1 MTDDEQTPTTP
12 TPTPPASRQSLLL
25 PIAIP
30 LGLLAVIGLV
40 LWGFSRVLLR
50 VEPKVATVTA
60 LLVAA
65 SIVAIV
71 GIAASQKRVTSGSL
85 LTVVGGVFGIAM
97 LLSGAALLVGTA
109 GTEGGAQTVSVALAA
124 PKGAAVNGY
133 DLTTLTAPADTPFTI
148 AFNNQDP
155 GVQHNVVVAS
165 ADPAKD
171 PAATT
176 YLDGELVTG
185 PGAFD
190 YEVPALPAAE
200 YFYYCKI
207 HPTTMKGVLTVA
219 VGAQPGTGASGN
231 VITAANL
238 TFDRDTLSFTAGTA
252 STLTFQNNDAGVP
265 HNVAIYTDESASDAL
280 FTGELVTGVDS
291 ATYDIPALD
300 AGSYFF
306 RCDVHPTMHGTVTVA
321 AGGGPAP
328 SGSGPPPTE
337 SATPPPSESA
347 TPPPSGS
354 SAPPPSGGVTVT
366 AANLAFDPTAISLPA
381 NQASTITLD
390 NQDGGVPHNISIWT
404 DDSFSGDA
412 LFTGALV
419 TGVATQDYAI
429 QALPPGTYA
438 FRCDVHPATMTG
450 TVTVG

>member
-1 MTDDEQTPTTP
+1 MSDDDQTPRVP
-12 TPTPPASRQSLLL
+12 AHPPAHPSPPASRQSLLL

-65 SIVAIV
+65 SIVTIV
-71 GIAASQKRVTSGSL
+71 AIAASQKRVTNGSL
-85 LTVVGGVFGIAM
+85 LTVVGGVFGVAM

-109 GTEGGAQTVSVALAA
+109 GGEGGVEKVSVALAA
-124 PKGAAVNGY
+124 PKGAAVTGY
-133 DLTTLTAPADTPFTI
+133 DLKTLTAPADTPFTI

-171 PAATT
+171 PAAETF
-176 YLDGELVTG
+176 LDGEVVTG

-190 YEVPALPAAE
+190 YEVPALPAGE
-200 YFYYCKI
+200 YVYFCKI

-231 VITAANL
+231 VITAENL
-238 TFDRDTLSFTAGTA
+238 AFDRDTLSFPAGVA
-252 STLTFQNNDAGVP
+252 STLTFQNNDAGQS
-265 HNVAIYTDESASDAL
+265 HNVAIYTDASASTAL
-280 FTGELVTGVDS
+280 FQGELLTGVAS
-291 ATYDIPALD
+291 IEYAIPALE

-306 RCDVHPTMHGTVTVA
+306 RCDVHPTTMNGTVTVSSGA
-321 AGGGPAP
+321 SGQP
-328 SGSGPPPTE
+328 SSG
-337 SATPPPSESA
+337 PPPSESA
-347 TPPPSGS
+347 APPPSES
-354 SAPPPSGGVTVT
+354 AAPPPSGGVTVT

-381 NQASTITLD
+381 NQASTITFD
-390 NQDGGVPHNISIWT
+390 NQDGGVAHNISIWT
-404 DDSFSGDA
+404 DDSYSGDPR
-412 LFTGALV
+412 FTGDLV
-419 TGVATQDYAI
+419 TGVATQDYDI
-429 QALPPGTYA
+429 PALASGTYA
-438 FRCDVHPATMTG
+438 FRCDAHPATMVG

>member
-1 MTDDEQTPTTP
+1 MTDDEQTPS
-12 TPTPPASRQSLLL
+12 PTPPASRQSLLL
-25 PIAIP
+25 PIVIP
-30 LGLLAVIGLV
+30 FGLLAVIGLV

-85 LTVVGGVFGIAM
+85 LTVVGGVFGVAM

-109 GTEGGAQTVSVALAA
+109 GAEGGVQTVSVALAA
-124 PKGAAVNGY
+124 PKDAAINGY
-133 DLTTLTAPADTPFTI
+133 DLKTLTAPADTPFTI

-176 YLDGELVTG
+176 FLDGELITG

-200 YFYYCKI
+200 YFYYCKV
-207 HPTTMKGVLTVA
+207 HPTTMHGVLTVA

-231 VITAANL
+231 VITAENL
-238 TFDRDTLSFTAGTA
+238 SFDRDTLSFTAGTP

-265 HNVAIYTDESASDAL
+265 HNVAIYTDESASNAL
-280 FTGELVTGVDS
+280 FTGPLVTGVDS
-291 ATYDIPALD
+291 ATYDIPALE

-306 RCDVHPTMHGTVTVA
+306 RCDVHPTMHGTVTVEA
-321 AGGGPAP
+321 GGPAP
-328 SGSGPPPTE
+328 SGSGPPPTN
-337 SATPPPSESA
+337 SAAPTPSESA

-366 AANLAFDPTAISLPA
+366 AANLAYDPTSISLPA
-381 NQASTITLD
+381 NQASTITFD

-404 DDSFSGDA
+404 DDSYSGDP
-412 LFTGALV
+412 LFTGPLV

-429 QALPPGTYA
+429 PALPPGTYA
-438 FRCDVHPATMTG
+438 FRCDVHPTTMSG

>member
-1 MTDDEQTPTTP
+1 MSDDDQTPP
-12 TPTPPASRQSLLL
+12 KPARPPARPVSRESLLL

-50 VEPKVATVTA
+50 VEPKVATFTA

-65 SIVAIV
+65 SIVTIV
-71 GIAASQKRVTSGSL
+71 AIAASQKRVTSGSL
-85 LTVVGGVFGIAM
+85 LTVVGGVFGVAM

-109 GTEGGAQTVSVALAA
+109 GGGGGVEKVSVALAA
-124 PKGAAVNGY
+124 PKDAAINGF
-133 DLTTLTAPADTPFTI
+133 DLKTLTAPADTPFTI

-171 PAATT
+171 PAAETF
-176 YLDGELVTG
+176 LDGELVTG

-190 YEVPALPAAE
+190 YEVPALSAGE
-200 YFYYCKI
+200 YVYFCKI

-231 VITAANL
+231 VITAENL
-238 TFDRDTLSFTAGTA
+238 AFDRDTLSFPAGVA
-252 STLTFQNNDAGVP
+252 STLTFQNNDAGQS
-265 HNVAIYTDESASDAL
+265 HNVAIYTDESASTAL
-280 FTGELVTGVDS
+280 FQGELLTGVGS
-291 ATYDIPALD
+291 TEYQIPALE

-306 RCDVHPTMHGTVTVA
+306 RCDVHPTMNGTVTVSKEA
-321 AGGGPAP
+321 
-328 SGSGPPPTE
+328 SGSPPTK
-337 SATPPPSESA
+337 SASPPPSESA
-347 TPPPSGS
+347 SPRPSET

-366 AANLAFDPTAISLPA
+366 AANLAFDATDISLPGGE
-381 NQASTITLD
+381 ASTITFD
-390 NQDGGVPHNISIWT
+390 NQDVGVVHNISIYT
-404 DDSFSGDA
+404 DDSYSTA
-412 LFTGALV
+412 LFTGDPV
-419 TGVATQDYAI
+419 TGIATVDYAVP
-429 QALPPGTYA
+429 ALDPGTYP
-438 FRCDVHPATMTG
+438 FRCDTHTTMTG